1 MNSCLCFR
9 LVCFLA
15 QNGWM
20 CCSRLSHSW
29 PSVHPII
36 LQTQHNLA
44 LVTQLLC
51 FARRFSH
58 VSLLHVRFVWKTG
71 QRCASPSHQTFTSCG
86 TLECGKMQTE
96 AKMMPDFG
104 GGGDTWKK
112 QRGWGGERTILKKK
126 MDGWMWEGNA
136 ISRISCEFNSNYLS
150 WMGVD
155 VLYCLLVERWRHQT
169 FNNTCKWKSVSYN

>member
-1 MNSCLCFR
+1 MFNSFWCRMLLFKIRISFYCPMNLCLCFR

-104 GGGDTWKK
+104 GGGRHLEKAKRLRRREDNTQEKNGRLNVGK
-112 QRGWGGERTILKKK
+112 DPASE
-126 MDGWMWEGNA
+126 A
-136 ISRISCEFNSNYLS
+136 IQEKPAAEEPR
-150 WMGVD
+150 
-155 VLYCLLVERWRHQT
+155 Q
-169 FNNTCKWKSVSYN
+169 